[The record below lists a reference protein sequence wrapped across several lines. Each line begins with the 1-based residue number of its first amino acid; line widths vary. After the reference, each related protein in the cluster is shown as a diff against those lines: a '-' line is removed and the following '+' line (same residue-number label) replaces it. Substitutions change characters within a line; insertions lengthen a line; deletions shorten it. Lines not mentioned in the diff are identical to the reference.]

1 MMAKLRKIIKY
12 TLLLAVLIGVATF
25 LVCYFVSL
33 KRADQAFDKLKNTPV
48 PQLNLPVG
56 PGLPSTKD
64 TKKMIRILV
73 LTGGGVHGLV
83 QLKVLKY
90 LEQQSHQPLN
100 KLFDVV
106 GCVSTGC
113 LNTALM
119 LMPNKDGTGQR
130 YTPQQIINLY
140 PSLAQQIFSVPWYYK
155 VDSVVG
161 IKHPLFSSYLKGL
174 VITKYL
180 ANLRMKQTLL
190 PVYMCTTK
198 ITDISMHCFKSWN
211 DQVAPMYAAPIVNA
225 ASSPIIAFY
234 PGVVGM
240 PAEQGIYVPP
250 AKDQITANHV
260 YFDAAF
266 MDNSPAESLL
276 LDMILRYPRR
286 PITLVEIK
294 AGKMPYNITANSI
307 QWSPLKWLENVLPVM
322 YFGHNNS
329 ADSNVS
335 KIAKIHAKTIH
346 YFVINYR
353 FPTNPNPLTGDPAV
367 ISLISKYGDAMV
379 KANKT
384 KLDEAL
390 KYLLQ

>member
-1 MMAKLRKIIKY
+1 MMTKIRKFIKY
-12 TLLLAVLIGVATF
+12 TLLFAIIIGVATF
-25 LVCYFVSL
+25 LICYFVSL
-33 KRADQAFDKLKNTPV
+33 KRTNQSFNQLKNTPV
-48 PQLNLPVG
+48 PPVNVPDG
-56 PGLPSTKD
+56 PSLPSIKD

-90 LEQQSHQPLN
+90 LEEQSHKPIN

-119 LMPNKDGTGQR
+119 LMPNKAGTGQR
-130 YTPQQIINLY
+130 YTPQQIIDLY
-140 PSLAQQIFSVPWYYK
+140 PSLAQQIFSIPWFYK
-155 VDSVVG
+155 FDSMLG
-161 IKHPLFSSYLKGL
+161 LRKPLFSNYLKGL
-174 VITKYL
+174 IITKYI
-180 ANLRMKQTLL
+180 ANLKVKQALL
-190 PVYMCTTK
+190 PTFICTTK
-198 ITDISMHCFKSWN
+198 IKNISIHCFDSWRPS
-211 DQVAPMYAAPIVNA
+211 VGKMYMAPIVNA
-225 ASSPIIAFY
+225 ASSPVIAYYPSIVGKPSNQGFY
-234 PGVVGM
+234 M
-240 PAEQGIYVPP
+240 PPP
-250 AKDQITANHV
+250 SDEVTANSV

-276 LDMILRYPRR
+276 LDMILKYPRR

-329 ADSNVS
+329 SDSNVL
-335 KIAKIHAKTIH
+335 KIARIHAKTIH

-353 FPTNPNPLTGDPAV
+353 FPTNPNPLTGDPKV

-379 KANKT
+379 KANKK

-390 KYLLQ
+390 KYLTQ